1 MHKEIKETMQYKD
14 EKKAEAMLKDIN
26 RTEESINTHIKHLRK
41 MAYGTDEALREE
53 AEIRLLLTEQGVA
66 QYVAEAHVKALKKG
80 GLLTAIERNGLDK
93 IYSELRQT
101 LNAEMTPIR
110 REIGKYS
117 LLWSVKDGIFSF
129 EKGDIE
135 SFVSAQSTHEIAPEY
150 EEYLNKMMQFYSLA
164 IEIDDY
170 EKKHALSPYLLT
182 PQLKNT
188 WNGGTTRVSI
198 IDDIC
203 NNRKEEEFRSFLL
216 DKFSHL
222 SVL

>member
-1 MHKEIKETMQYKD
+1 MHKQKKTMKYKD
-14 EKKAEAMLKDIN
+14 EKKAESITKDIH
-26 RTEESINTHIKHLRK
+26 RTEESVNTHLKHLRK

-66 QYVAEAHVKALKKG
+66 EYVADAHVKALKKG

-101 LNAEMTPIR
+101 LNTEMSPIR

-117 LLWSVKDGIFSF
+117 LLWSVKDGVFAF
-129 EKGDIE
+129 DKGDVE
-135 SFVSAQSTHEIAPEY
+135 SYVQAHSTHEIAQEY
-150 EEYLNKMMQFYSLA
+150 QEYLHKMMQFYALA
-164 IEIDDY
+164 IEIEEY
-170 EKKHALSPYLLT
+170 EKKHALSPYILT

-203 NNRKEEEFRSFLL
+203 NNRKEEEFRSFLI
-216 DKFSHL
+216 DKFSRL
-222 SVL
+222 SAL